1 MYRVRHPR
9 SKGNSKR
16 YLFSFYIRAGFLLIN
31 SSADNLHTAT
41 KPRKLHSTFNPA
53 HDPMPELPEVET
65 TLRGIKPHIENV
77 VVEKVLVRES
87 RLRWAVSAN
96 LKQALSGH
104 HISKIDRRAKYLLLK
119 STGGTVLIHLGMSGS
134 LAIVAAD
141 EPVRKHDHVDFCLAG
156 GKVLRFHDPRRFGCI
171 LWLTGD
177 PEQHPLLADLGP
189 EPLSDT
195 FTGEYLF
202 ARSRKRKVP
211 IKSYIMDGRIVVGVG
226 NIYANEALFAAGIA
240 PKRMAGTVSKN
251 QYEALAAA
259 IKAVLAKAITAGGT
273 TLRDFTGGDGKP
285 GYFRQE
291 LLVYGRG
298 AEPCL
303 RCGALLS
310 EIRLGQRTTV
320 YCRKCQR

>member
-1 MYRVRHPR
+1 
-9 SKGNSKR
+9 
-16 YLFSFYIRAGFLLIN
+16 
-31 SSADNLHTAT
+31 
-41 KPRKLHSTFNPA
+41 
-53 HDPMPELPEVET
+53 MPELPEVET
-65 TLRGIKPHIENV
+65 TLRGITPHVKNV

-87 RLRWAVSAN
+87 RLRWTVTPS
-96 LKQALSGH
+96 LKKALAGH
-104 HISKIDRRAKYLLLK
+104 RISEVQRRAKYLLLR
-119 STGGTVLIHLGMSGS
+119 SADGTVLIHLGMSGN
-134 LAIVAAD
+134 LAIVPAD
-141 EPVRKHDHVDFCLAG
+141 EPVQKHDHVDFCLAG

-189 EPLSDT
+189 EPFSDS

-202 ARSRKRKVP
+202 ERSRKRKAPV
-211 IKSYIMDGRIVVGVG
+211 KSFIMDGRIVVGVG

-240 PKRMAGTVSKN
+240 PKRKAGTVTKK

-273 TLRDFTGGDGKP
+273 TLRDFSGSDGQP
-285 GYFRQE
+285 GYFQQE

-298 AEPCL
+298 GEPCPGCSAVL
-303 RCGALLS
+303 T

-320 YCRKCQR
+320 YCPRCQR